1 MTDETQ
7 TAAQTAPPTDR
18 IIFYKDN
25 RDVAP
30 VYEYIKGLAQKKG
43 KDSRIK
49 YNKIVEYLKTLS
61 AVGTTAGDKIMKHID
76 GDIWEL
82 RPLADRIF
90 FAAWTGD
97 RFIILHQ
104 FVKKSQKTPQREI
117 DTAKRR
123 LEEARKEPERYEP
136 DEEK

>member
-1 MTDETQ
+1 MADETQ
-7 TAAQTAPPTDR
+7 TTVQVAPPIEK
-18 IIFYKDN
+18 IIFYMDN

-30 VYEYIKGLAQKKG
+30 VYEYIKGLAQKKS

-49 YNKIVEYLKTLS
+49 YNKIMEYLKALS
-61 AVGTTAGDKIMKHID
+61 TAGTTASDNILKHID

-82 RPLADRIF
+82 RPIADRIF

-136 DEEK
+136 DKEK

>member
-1 MTDETQ
+1 MADETQ
-7 TAAQTAPPTDR
+7 TAVQTAPPTEK
-18 IIFYKDN
+18 IIFYMDSKG
-25 RDVAP
+25 VAP

-49 YNKIVEYLKTLS
+49 YNKIMEYLKALS
-61 AVGTTAGDKIMKHID
+61 TVGTTAGDNILKHID

-90 FAAWTGD
+90 FAAWNGE
-97 RFIILHQ
+97 RFILLHQ
-104 FVKKSQKTPQREI
+104 FIKKSQKTPQREI

-123 LEEARKEPERYEP
+123 LEEERKEPERYET